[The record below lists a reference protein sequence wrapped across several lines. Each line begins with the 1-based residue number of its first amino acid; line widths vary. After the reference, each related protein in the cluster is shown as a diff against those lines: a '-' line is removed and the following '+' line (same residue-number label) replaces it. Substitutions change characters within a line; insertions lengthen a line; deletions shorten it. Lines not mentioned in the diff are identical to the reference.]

1 VCVAVAP
8 VVQHVWQLARRGAW
22 TKQELCRLRQRR
34 RRRRISHADLT
45 FVLTVT
51 YVLVPGESFA
61 SPLCAVL
68 VGVILGCH
76 SSKVFVFVA
85 TPSLNDAKP
94 DP

>member
-8 VVQHVWQLARRGAW
+8 AVQDVWQLARRGAW

-34 RRRRISHADLT
+34 RRISHADLT
-45 FVLTVT
+45 FVLTAT
-51 YVLVPGESFA
+51 SVLVPGESFP

-68 VGVILGCH
+68 VGIILGCH

-85 TPSLNDAKP
+85 AHPPARVMPS
-94 DP
+94 